1 MSDVAA
7 VAASMPFLSAIGL
20 APAVTA
26 RRPSWTMAWAS
37 TVAVVVPSPA
47 MSLVLVATSLASWAP
62 RFSLGSS
69 SSTSRATVTPSL
81 VMVGA
86 PHFLSITT
94 LRPRGP
100 SVTFTVSA
108 RRFTPRS
115 SERRASSS
123 NSSILAAMTS
133 PDYVE
138 HNGRA
143 AGRRALV
150 PPPQTPRR
158 RPGRCGTASSR
169 HGHARGEGS
178 PADYFW
184 TMASTSRAES
194 TRYSSPWYFT
204 SVPPYLL

>member
-1 MSDVAA
+1 
-7 VAASMPFLSAIGL
+7 
-20 APAVTA
+20 
-26 RRPSWTMAWAS
+26 
-37 TVAVVVPSPA
+37 
-47 MSLVLVATSLASWAP
+47 
-62 RFSLGSS
+62 
-69 SSTSRATVTPSL
+69 
-81 VMVGA
+81 MVGA

-100 SVTFTVSA
+100 NVTFTASA

-138 HNGRA
+138 HKWAGGGPSGARATAPDAAQAPGAVWHGEHRRGR
-143 AGRRALV
+143 
-150 PPPQTPRR
+150 
-158 RPGRCGTASSR
+158 
-169 HGHARGEGS
+169 ARGEGS